1 MKFLTA
7 AAATALLSATTAL
20 AAPTDPSY
28 SPPPTY
34 SCPGPDKETT
44 KYQIKEFSTRKYD
57 GKKISTLSFRILATN
72 GGTLD
77 FQCIPYD
84 PVTKGATQAFEDGK
98 VYFCGENTFFS
109 FSFTAGN
116 GADKKNELFLWQEV
130 SENNTIGGKADFDD
144 PICHAGG
151 SSINDLV
158 CTVPDQVYL
167 SVTLE
172 KLGA

>member
-20 AAPTDPSY
+20 AAPTDPSTY
-28 SPPPTY
+28 SP
-34 SCPGPDKETT
+34 SCPNPNPPNPNPNPPNPPDKETT
-44 KYQIKEFSTRKYD
+44 TFQIKEFSERKYD
-57 GKKISTLSFRILATN
+57 GKTISTLSFRILATN

-130 SENNTIGGKADFDD
+130 SEK
-144 PICHAGG
+144 
-151 SSINDLV
+151 
-158 CTVPDQVYL
+158 
-167 SVTLE
+167 
-172 KLGA
+172 